1 VQVSTAAFTGTTAA
15 GDLHQS
21 PPAESEDW
29 REARVAP
36 RIMILLAGRCAEAL
50 ARRPNRDGWRRRM
63 DERERVANHEAGH
76 LLLAAATRHQNGAAI
91 EMVEGGCR
99 GIAQHYEGAPPDLDH
114 PTFERFDE
122 LQRDFVKARDYAK
135 LAVGTRGWLKYLR
148 TLWIRTD
155 AILAEHWICVRMLSL
170 ELQHTGVVRRAR
182 AQQIIEKFW
191 SVRGDSLV
199 DALTRQNISR
209 VHAEK

>member
-1 VQVSTAAFTGTTAA
+1 
-15 GDLHQS
+15 
-21 PPAESEDW
+21 
-29 REARVAP
+29 
-36 RIMILLAGRCAEAL
+36 
-50 ARRPNRDGWRRRM
+50 M

-114 PTFERFDE
+114 PTFEGFDE
-122 LQRDFVKARDYAK
+122 LQCDFAKATGFAK
-135 LAVGTRGWLKYLR
+135 LAIGPGWLAYLR

-170 ELQHTGVVRRAR
+170 ELQRTGVVRRDR
-182 AQQIIEKFW
+182 AQEIIDRW
-191 SVRGDSLV
+191 WHVRGTSLV
-199 DALTRQNISR
+199 DALTREPVDPQHHQEQVGVDR
-209 VHAEK
+209 R